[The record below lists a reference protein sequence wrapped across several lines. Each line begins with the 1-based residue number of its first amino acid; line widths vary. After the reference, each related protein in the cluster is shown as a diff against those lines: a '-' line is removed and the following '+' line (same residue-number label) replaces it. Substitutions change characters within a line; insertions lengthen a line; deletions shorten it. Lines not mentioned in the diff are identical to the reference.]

1 MEKELKSN
9 IRSEFADTIRENIK
23 NIEFSKSKF
32 KDFKQHVTS
41 KVKAD
46 LASEQSKIEK
56 VLKKRAEEFKNT
68 SNPATNKSHI
78 RAHYS

>member
-1 MEKELKSN
+1 VNRQLRLFKDHVFQMEKELKSN
-9 IRSEFADTIRENIK
+9 IRSEFADTIRENVK

-46 LASEQSKIEK
+46 LASE
-56 VLKKRAEEFKNT
+56 
-68 SNPATNKSHI
+68 
-78 RAHYS
+78 